1 MQLGSGN
8 QVDVILM
15 KKLSGI
21 LEIFQS
27 FKYCKILLVAGGG
40 VERRAEGK
48 RGRGYGFVDE
58 YDYAGSL
65 FFFGFFCFVLFFVV
79 VAH

>member
-8 QVDVILM
+8 HVDVILM

-27 FKYCKILLVAGGG
+27 FKYCKILLVVGGG
-40 VERRAEGK
+40 VERRGEGK

-65 FFFGFFCFVLFFVV
+65 FFCFVLFCFVFF
-79 VAH
+79 VAY